1 MTKSKRNRI
10 IIFVAALA
18 GLLVIYLLLFYSPDK
33 RYNWSEDYKL
43 EKERPYGT
51 WLVTELLQHYSPNQK
66 FKILDEPLDH
76 SLEKA
81 KTPSNYIFIGQE
93 IYLEQIY
100 TDSLLA
106 YVTKGNNAFIFTE
119 GLPWILQE
127 MLAGMDGDLLYN
139 EYKESVI
146 EESSTDSDYL
156 NENNTYYFDTI
167 FTEISNPNL
176 DPINPYRFIYRS
188 RFGINNKTWFHADK
202 NNLKLLEAEALGSY
216 FGINS
221 ELDTFGGINF
231 YKVKYG
237 IGAFYFHTQPLHFTN
252 LQLLDTNSLDY
263 TNAVFSYLN
272 QGPVYWDEYNWIFS
286 RPTPKTWTYLPYY
299 AQKKEGPL
307 KLILN
312 SPALK
317 WGWYLLLIFIL
328 LFVLFEGKRKQAII
342 AVLPDKQNSTLAH
355 IKSLTKLYYRPDEHY
370 PIAQKMFENFL
381 WYLRSE
387 LRIDTSKPPEKLI
400 TEAAIKS
407 GTEEND
413 VKAIFDLWNKIAE
426 WKSAKSK
433 VFLEFY
439 NKIDSFY
446 SKGSFK

>member
-1 MTKSKRNRI
+1 MTKNKRNKI
-10 IIFVAALA
+10 IIFVAALT
-18 GLLVIYLLLFYSPDK
+18 GFLVIYLLLFYSPDK

-43 EKERPYGT
+43 DKERPYGT
-51 WLVTELLQHYSPNQK
+51 WLVTELLQHYSPDKK

-76 SLEKA
+76 SLNKA
-81 KTPSNYIFIGQE
+81 ETPSNYVFIGQE

-100 TDSLLA
+100 TDSMLA
-106 YVTKGNNAFIFTE
+106 YVAKGNNAFIFTE

-127 MLAGMDGDLLYN
+127 MLMGIEGDQLDN
-139 EYKESVI
+139 QMQESTI
-146 EESSTDSDYL
+146 DESTTEYL

-167 FTEISNPNL
+167 FTEISDPHL

-188 RFGINNKTWFHADK
+188 RFGTNNKTWYHVDK
-202 NNLKLLEAEALGSY
+202 NNLESLGAETLGRY

-221 ELDTFGGINF
+221 ELDTLGGINY

-237 IGAFYFHTQPLHFTN
+237 NGAFYFHTQPLQFTN

-263 TNAVFSYLN
+263 TNTVFSYLN

-299 AQKKEGPL
+299 AQNGESPL

-312 SPALK
+312 SPSLK
-317 WGWYLLLIFIL
+317 WGWYLLLFFIL
-328 LFVLFEGKRKQAII
+328 LFILFEGKRKQAII
-342 AVLPDKQNSTLAH
+342 AVLPDKQNSTLTH
-355 IKSLTKLYYRPDEHY
+355 IKSLTNLYYRQDEHF

-381 WYLRSE
+381 WHLTSE
-387 LRIDTSKPPEKLI
+387 LRIDTSKPSNKLI
-400 TEAAIKS
+400 AEVAIKS
-407 GTEEND
+407 GTDKDD
-413 VKAIFDLWNKIAE
+413 VEAIFDLWNKIAQ
-426 WKSAKSK
+426 WKSAKSQ

-439 NKIDSFY
+439 KKIDAFY
-446 SKGSFK
+446 SKGNFK

>member
-43 EKERPYGT
+43 DKERPYGT
-51 WLVTELLQHYSPNQK
+51 WLVTELLQHYSSDRK
-66 FKILDEPLDH
+66 FKTLDEPLDH

-81 KTPSNYIFIGQE
+81 ETPSNYVFIGQE

-100 TDSLLA
+100 VDSLMA
-106 YVTKGNNAFIFTE
+106 YVAKGNNAFIFIE

-127 MLAGMDGDLLYN
+127 MLTGSDGNLSGN
-139 EYKESVI
+139 EFQETI
-146 EESSTDSDYL
+146 IDENDTDYL
-156 NENNTYYFDTI
+156 NENSNYYFDTI

-176 DPINPYRFIYRS
+176 DPINPYRYIYRG
-188 RFGINNKTWFHADK
+188 RFGINNKTWFHANK
-202 NNLKLLEAEALGSY
+202 NNLELLGAEELGSY

-221 ELDTFGGINF
+221 ELDTLGGVNF

-252 LQLLDTNSLDY
+252 IQLLDTNSLDY

-286 RPTPKTWTYLPYY
+286 RPTSKTWTYLPYY
-299 AQKKEGPL
+299 SQKGESPL
-307 KLILN
+307 TLILN
-312 SPALK
+312 SPPLK

-342 AVLPDKQNSTLAH
+342 AVLPDKQNSTLSH

-370 PIAQKMFENFL
+370 PIAHKMFENFL

-387 LRIDTSKPPEKLI
+387 LRIDTSKPSDKLI
-400 TEAAIKS
+400 AEAAVKS

-439 NKIDSFY
+439 NKIDTFY
-446 SKGSFK
+446 SKGNFK